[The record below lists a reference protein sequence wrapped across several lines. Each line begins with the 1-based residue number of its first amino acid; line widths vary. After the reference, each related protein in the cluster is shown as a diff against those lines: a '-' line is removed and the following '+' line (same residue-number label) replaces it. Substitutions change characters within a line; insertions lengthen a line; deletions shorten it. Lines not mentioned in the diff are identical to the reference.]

1 MRRLPILLVLLA
13 ACGGTPR
20 PATPAA
26 PAPAPEPAAATPAT
40 PATPVA
46 AVDDGPP
53 ATGKVGEGLLPRSLL
68 FGNPER
74 TAGVLSPDGK
84 WLGYLAPQAGVLNVW
99 IAPIAAGK
107 VDLAKARVI
116 TGETAR
122 PVREWMFAFDG
133 KHLLYLQDQ
142 GGDEDFHLHAVEL
155 ATGKSVDLT
164 PLPKVTARIEAIDP
178 SQPGVV
184 VVGLNDRNPQL
195 HDLYRVDLTTGERTK
210 VLENPGFARFSLD
223 HSFTPRLAFEP
234 TPDGGQKVKK
244 AGAGGAWE
252 DFTTIASEDA
262 LTTSFGGFD
271 KTNKLVYGVD
281 SRGRDT
287 GALVQLEL
295 ATGKTRVLAEDA
307 RADAG
312 DFLVHPSDFS
322 VQAVSFDYDRV
333 AWKVLDRRIA
343 RDLANLAKVQR
354 GDVQVVSRSL
364 DDKLW
369 SVAFTSDD
377 QPVKFYLWDRAT
389 QKATFLWSN
398 RPALEQ
404 AKLVRMTPVV
414 IPARD
419 GLQLVSYLSLPAAAD
434 PDGDGKPGAPV
445 PLVLLVH
452 GGPWGRDSWGPNT
465 LHQFLANRGYG
476 VLSVNFRGS
485 TGFGKKYVNAG
496 NGQWGKAMHDDLLD
510 AVGWA
515 VSQKITGKDTV
526 CIMGGSYGGYATL
539 AGLTLTPEAFAC
551 GVDIVGPSNIITLL
565 SSIPP
570 YWAPAIAMF
579 KARVGDFT
587 TEAGKQALTA
597 VSPLTYADKIVRPL
611 LIGQGA
617 NDPRVKQAESD
628 RIVAAMKAKHIPV
641 TYVLFPDEGHG
652 FARPE
657 NNLAFFAVVEA
668 FLSAHLGGVY
678 QPMTAE
684 DFAGSTMQI
693 RAGRN
698 GVPGLPSEAGRVGA
712 AGK

>member
-1 MRRLPILLVLLA
+1 
-13 ACGGTPR
+13 
-20 PATPAA
+20 
-26 PAPAPEPAAATPAT
+26 
-40 PATPVA
+40 
-46 AVDDGPP
+46 
-53 ATGKVGEGLLPRSLL
+53 
-68 FGNPER
+68 
-74 TAGVLSPDGK
+74 
-84 WLGYLAPQAGVLNVW
+84 
-99 IAPIAAGK
+99 
-107 VDLAKARVI
+107 
-116 TGETAR
+116 
-122 PVREWMFAFDG
+122 
-133 KHLLYLQDQ
+133 
-142 GGDEDFHLHAVEL
+142 
-155 ATGKSVDLT
+155 
-164 PLPKVTARIEAIDP
+164 
-178 SQPGVV
+178 
-184 VVGLNDRNPQL
+184 
-195 HDLYRVDLTTGERTK
+195 
-210 VLENPGFARFSLD
+210 
-223 HSFTPRLAFEP
+223 
-234 TPDGGQKVKK
+234 
-244 AGAGGAWE
+244 
-252 DFTTIASEDA
+252 
-262 LTTSFGGFD
+262 
-271 KTNKLVYGVD
+271 
-281 SRGRDT
+281 
-287 GALVQLEL
+287 
-295 ATGKTRVLAEDA
+295 
-307 RADAG
+307 
-312 DFLVHPSDFS
+312 
-322 VQAVSFDYDRV
+322 
-333 AWKVLDRRIA
+333 VLDRRIA